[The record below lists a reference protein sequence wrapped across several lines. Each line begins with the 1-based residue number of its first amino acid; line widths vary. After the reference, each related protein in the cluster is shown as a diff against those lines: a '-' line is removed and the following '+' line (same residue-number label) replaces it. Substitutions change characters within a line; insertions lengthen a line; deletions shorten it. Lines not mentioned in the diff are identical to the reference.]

1 MRDWLF
7 RHGLAA
13 NIFFRN
19 MVLLVAAYCHYRA
32 ALIVLQNR
40 DWREAN
46 HVLFGALL
54 LGFLYL

>member
-1 MRDWLF
+1 
-7 RHGLAA
+7 
-13 NIFFRN
+13 